1 MVHLRNHFTVLS
13 SDPVE
18 DDDILPPS
26 SDPAPEAGSDLEP
39 DSPTPC
45 LPALHTLLQPVRK
58 ESEPETSPT
67 EPQPQRIY
75 WWNVH
80 GSSVLPMEPLS
91 PVKASAR
98 ASNNFIFTPRTER
111 VFKTQQAQ
119 LKRRKT
125 LELQK
130 ATTQTEAEAKHA
142 AEVEREK
149 LAQIALEKE
158 KLLRERFFD
167 KVLDNMS
174 DCKAT
179 VHEWVTSLV
188 TATASVEAQAIT
200 SSGILSKAKKVVNE
214 QYVLGYSLAG
224 LRGMAPIAF
233 RVFDMFSTT
242 QRQRRQNTAAG
253 LCRKELLC
261 GSAALSLLKGF
272 SQYNN
277 FAQSIHS
284 AYLATTGTPRQHF
297 AVFGALGA
305 ALGYTM
311 VILKG
316 VKAAPASERQSLQSQ
331 RQMLLHQIVLLTS
344 KIQDTVAEPAETAPL
359 NNSESESGS
368 SDDEDYSDM
377 PGLVPIGGRCY
388 RRKRH
393 PKHKKKTD
401 KSKAE
406 KKKIKICKKARAPEL
421 LTTLSDTCGT
431 TSRAI
436 TATGLFAVVY
446 DNINMMVQPI
456 IEKYPGRSAGKPIP
470 SAKAQTSEENYQF
483 SLDDSTGANPYA
495 PFKSK
500 MDWEIAKWVK
510 LRGSGSTAFTDLLQV
525 EGVRE
530 SLDLSYGTSAQLN
543 KIIDEKL
550 PGRPKFTRS
559 EVAVNGEVFYLYSRD
574 ILESVCALWG
584 DTDFAPYLFVA
595 PERHYI
601 DKDKTI
607 RMYHN
612 MHTGKWWWSTQE
624 AVEKDNP
631 GATII
636 PIIISSDKTQLTV
649 FGNKTAYP
657 VYMTIGNIPKE
668 IRRKP
673 SRRGYVLL
681 GYLPTSHMKNDAGT
695 LGIPLTSGD
704 GVTRRGH
711 PIYAEQV
718 LVTAV
723 KTGECPTCEVPHDE
737 LGEDSV
743 FPLRDLES
751 ILAVLDM
758 LDDGP
763 AIYAQACAE
772 AGIKPIYHPFWE
784 GLPYTNI
791 FQAISPDIL
800 HQLYQVGFRIF
811 RVLPA
816 RNLGVR
822 EDFKLPKLHSC
833 GHYIMYIKLFGTT
846 NNYNTEYTE
855 RLHIDLAKDA
865 YRSTNFKDEFPQ
877 MTLWLERKEKIYR
890 HEKYIQWRLDGCPSP
905 PVMDDLP
912 PGIVY
917 ERKLKMTKHPT
928 LKSVWLTH
936 LVTDYGA
943 TFFQDALARYVI
955 HLNYPQLS
963 RPQIE
968 ACSQATALSF
978 NTIPVFHR
986 IKFTTQDPYTACEP
1000 EDLVVDSI
1008 HVQPTKLLKNGEQLP
1023 ARFDTAL
1030 VNEGAGGMTGYRVAQ
1045 VRVIFSLRPSDIQ
1058 ILFLPSI
1065 RTPKYLACVEWFTP
1079 FTQPEPDHLMYKV
1092 TRHLE
1097 DGDQL
1102 ASIIPVT
1109 NIRRSVHLLPKFGP
1123 VAPPEWKS
1131 GTVLDDCKYFFVNS
1145 MTDRHIYTTLF

>member
-1 MVHLRNHFTVLS
+1 MTT
-13 SDPVE
+13 SDPCAAIFKAAEARVNEMPANPMHPVPEEENQAEQFGDLPQHGLPRGEGVFAGDFFGDNYTADEFGYIPDGPEDSGDEGDNDDEE
-18 DDDILPPS
+18 DDPVGQDQEEASRAGLEDGYEAPRPRLPEFPEAE
-26 SDPAPEAGSDLEP
+26 DTDMPDLGDAPRPAPTREA
-39 DSPTPC
+39 
-45 LPALHTLLQPVRK
+45 RK
-58 ESEPETSPT
+58 
-67 EPQPQRIY
+67 
-75 WWNVH
+75 
-80 GSSVLPMEPLS
+80 
-91 PVKASAR
+91 
-98 ASNNFIFTPRTER
+98 
-111 VFKTQQAQ
+111 
-119 LKRRKT
+119 
-125 LELQK
+125 
-130 ATTQTEAEAKHA
+130 
-142 AEVEREK
+142 
-149 LAQIALEKE
+149 
-158 KLLRERFFD
+158 
-167 KVLDNMS
+167 
-174 DCKAT
+174 
-179 VHEWVTSLV
+179 
-188 TATASVEAQAIT
+188 
-200 SSGILSKAKKVVNE
+200 
-214 QYVLGYSLAG
+214 
-224 LRGMAPIAF
+224 
-233 RVFDMFSTT
+233 
-242 QRQRRQNTAAG
+242 
-253 LCRKELLC
+253 
-261 GSAALSLLKGF
+261 
-272 SQYNN
+272 
-277 FAQSIHS
+277 
-284 AYLATTGTPRQHF
+284 
-297 AVFGALGA
+297 
-305 ALGYTM
+305 
-311 VILKG
+311 
-316 VKAAPASERQSLQSQ
+316 
-331 RQMLLHQIVLLTS
+331 
-344 KIQDTVAEPAETAPL
+344 VAE
-359 NNSESESGS
+359 
-368 SDDEDYSDM
+368 DQF
-377 PGLVPIGGRCY
+377 
-388 RRKRH
+388 H
-393 PKHKKKTD
+393 HK
-401 KSKAE
+401 
-406 KKKIKICKKARAPEL
+406 
-421 LTTLSDTCGT
+421 
-431 TSRAI
+431 
-436 TATGLFAVVY
+436 
-446 DNINMMVQPI
+446 PI

-470 SAKAQTSEENYQF
+470 SAKAQTSEENYRS

-500 MDWEIAKWVK
+500 MDWEIAKWAK

-559 EVAVNGEVFYLYSRD
+559 EVVVNGEVFYLYSRD
-574 ILESVCALWG
+574 ILECVRALWG

-612 MHTGKWWWSTQE
+612 MHTGKWWWSTQ
-624 AVEKDNP
+624 
-631 GATII
+631 
-636 PIIISSDKTQLTV
+636 
-649 FGNKTAYP
+649 
-657 VYMTIGNIPKE
+657 
-668 IRRKP
+668 
-673 SRRGYVLL
+673 
-681 GYLPTSHMKNDAGT
+681 
-695 LGIPLTSGD
+695 
-704 GVTRRGH
+704 
-711 PIYAEQV
+711 
-718 LVTAV
+718 
-723 KTGECPTCEVPHDE
+723 
-737 LGEDSV
+737 
-743 FPLRDLES
+743 
-751 ILAVLDM
+751 
-758 LDDGP
+758 
-763 AIYAQACAE
+763 ACAE

-800 HQLYQVGFRIF
+800 HQLYQGIVKHLIAWLKACCGEAEIDARCRRLPPNHNIRLFMSGISNLSRVTGKEHDQISRFLLGIIIDIKLPNNLASGRLLAAVRGLLDFVYLAQYPMHTTETLKHLDNALQRFHDNKNIF
-811 RVLPA
+811 VE
-816 RNLGVR
+816 LGVR

-846 NNYNTEYTE
+846 DNYNTEYTE

-928 LKSVWLTH
+928 LKSVRLTH

-968 ACSQATALSF
+968 ARSQATALSF

-986 IKFTTQDPYTACEP
+986 IKFTTQDPYTAREP

-1030 VNEGAGGMTGYRVAQ
+1030 VNEGAGGMTGVDGYRVAQ

-1058 ILFLPSI
+1058 ILFLPGI
-1065 RTPKYLACVEWFTP
+1065 HPPKYLAYVEWFTP

-1097 DGDQL
+1097 DGDRL

-1131 GTVLDDCKYFFVNS
+1131 STVLDDCKYFFVNS